1 MHLRTSTASIVP
13 TTRPTSIN
21 PPPSSSIGPTTS
33 TATSSI
39 APNALSP
46 SAEPAGNVL
55 TTSRVEQIQ
64 TRRKRAQ
71 EALANQA
78 ERMVKRSR
86 VEHAPGNP
94 GNNVKC

>member
-1 MHLRTSTASIVP
+1 MTAIPGSLPTTSTASIVP
-13 TTRPTSIN
+13 TTIQASTHAA
-21 PPPSSSIGPTTS
+21 PSSSTGPTTS

-46 SAEPAGNVL
+46 SAVPAGNKL
-55 TTSRVEQIQ
+55 TTSRVEQIK

-71 EALANQA
+71 EALVNQA

-86 VEHAPGNP
+86 VEHAP
-94 GNNVKC
+94 